1 MNVETIAAWARRRT
15 LPEWLALTAAL
26 AVFGYV
32 GWDGALWDARYQLAL
47 HLVAVGTVAAV
58 AVLAIRGLPLPMT
71 RIDLPVLALLAAFAL
86 ATASAMNHGM
96 SLRAFAAIAG
106 GAAMLP
112 VALIALRHRPSWVGF
127 VVAAPV
133 LVISVPT
140 LIALLARRVEW
151 IMVGAPGLPPLR
163 LASEGTPFGSV
174 AVPPFVIWPAFVVA
188 GLIEPAPLRRA
199 IRIGLIA
206 VGIPL
211 TILSGSRSAW
221 LAIAVT
227 AFIAFAPWAWR
238 RRSAVGGVLR
248 RPGPRSILIGGIGL
262 VVLAGLAVVVI
273 PRALSVTSLVYRA
286 SLWRDTLNAWRTDP
300 LFGIGPGFMPY
311 ARQAAAPDF
320 TFPVH
325 QPHSHNL
332 PLGVLGDAGL
342 VALATGIVLVAVL
355 AWVAGP
361 WRARSRRGREA
372 GLVLIGLGI
381 GGLFEDLTFLPNFNL
396 IAIVVI
402 AIALLDAGAVRWTT
416 LARGPRAVGLAAG
429 GVVVAVTLGAAMVVA
444 DAGAVAYRMGIDRA
458 AAQDWG
464 NATRLLERSVAIDR
478 WHPSGFRALAVAAD
492 RAGETELARG
502 AAHRATEL
510 NSGDSASWINLA
522 LLCQALGDRDCQYH
536 ATGRAVATAEFYE
549 AELLNAA
556 FSYESMGRQTEA
568 DDAYRRSLLSQRL
581 TALSS
586 DWPRKVPI
594 GDATLDDDFG
604 ALLEF
609 NRLLAWW
616 DMGEP
621 IDPEGISD
629 PATRA
634 LAHAINGDRSDAERW
649 LETALDAGRAEIVPW
664 DLAIVLRHH
673 WGEDVEREIA
683 IAGAVRGRD
692 FPEPDT
698 EQREPRLTYD
708 IGAFRAFPGD
718 GLVTAAHRLRTD
730 PVYPWALDAMLP

>member
-1 MNVETIAAWARRRT
+1 MSVGAIAAWARERT
-15 LPEWLALTAAL
+15 VAEWLVLGAAL

-32 GWDGALWDARYQLAL
+32 GWDGALWDARYQLLL
-47 HLVAVGTVAAV
+47 HLIAIGALGAV
-58 AVLAIRGLPLPMT
+58 ALLALRGLALPIT
-71 RIDLPVLALLAAFAL
+71 RIDVPLLGLLAAFAL

-96 SLRAFAAIAG
+96 SLRAFAAIA
-106 GAAMLP
+106 AFAMTLP
-112 VALIALRHRPSWVGF
+112 LALVAIRHRPGWVGF

-133 LVISVPT
+133 LAISVPT
-140 LIALLARRVEW
+140 LIALLARRIEW
-151 IMVGAPGLPPLR
+151 VVVGAPGLPPLR
-163 LASEGTPFGSV
+163 LVSEGTPFGSV
-174 AVPPFVIWPAFVVA
+174 AVPPFVIWPAFVAA
-188 GLIEPAPLRRA
+188 GLIDAAPLRRA
-199 IRIGLIA
+199 IRIGLA
-206 VGIPL
+206 GVGIPL

-227 AFIAFAPWAWR
+227 AFVALVPWAWR
-238 RRSAVGGVLR
+238 RRGALGALR
-248 RPGPRSILIGGIGL
+248 RPGPRSLAIGAIGL
-262 VVLAGLAVVVI
+262 AVLAGVAVLVI

-342 VALATGIVLVAVL
+342 VGLAAAVVVVVAV

-361 WRARSRRGREA
+361 WRARTRTGREA
-372 GLVLIGLGI
+372 GLVLIGLGV

-402 AIALLDAGAVRWTT
+402 AIALADAGAVRWMA
-416 LARGPRAVGLAAG
+416 LPAGRRSAALGVGGAAI
-429 GVVVAVTLGAAMVVA
+429 AAILGAAMIVA
-444 DAGAVAYRMGIDRA
+444 DAGAVAYRLGIDA
-458 AAQDWG
+458 AASEDWDD
-464 NATRLLERSVAIDR
+464 ATRHLERSVAIDQ
-478 WHPSGFRALAVAAD
+478 WQPSGFKALAVVAD
-492 RAGETELARG
+492 RDGQTDDARR
-502 AAHRATEL
+502 AAERATAI
-510 NSGDSASWINLA
+510 NPGDSASWINLA
-522 LLCQALGDRDCQYH
+522 LLCQALGDRDCQYR
-536 ATGRAVATAEFYE
+536 ATERGVATAEFFE
-549 AELLNAA
+549 AELVNAA

-581 TALSS
+581 TALAS
-586 DWPRKVPI
+586 DWPRRVPI
-594 GDATLDDDFG
+594 GQATLDDDFG

-621 IDPEGISD
+621 IEPESITD

-634 LAHAINGDRSDAERW
+634 LAHAMLGDRANAERW
-649 LETALDAGRAEIVPW
+649 LETSLDAGPAEIVPW
-664 DLAIVLRHH
+664 DLAVVLRHH

-692 FPEPDT
+692 FPPADA
-698 EQREPRLTYD
+698 EQREPRLSYD
-708 IGAFRAFPGD
+708 IGSFRAFPGD
-718 GLVTAAHRLRTD
+718 ELVAAAHRLRTR
-730 PVYPWALDAMLP
+730 PAYPWALEATLP

>member
-1 MNVETIAAWARRRT
+1 MSFDAVSAWARERT
-15 LPEWLALTAAL
+15 LPEWLGLGAAL

-32 GWDGALWDARYQLAL
+32 GWDGALWDARYQLLL
-47 HLVAVGTVAAV
+47 HLFAVASVAAV
-58 AVLAIRGLPLPMT
+58 AVLALRGLPLPVT
-71 RIDLPVLALLAAFAL
+71 RIDVPLLGLLAAFAV

-96 SLRAFAAIAG
+96 SLRAFATIAATG
-106 GAAMLP
+106 AMLP
-112 VALIALRHRPSWVGF
+112 LAMIAIRHRRSWVGF

-133 LVISVPT
+133 LVISIPT
-140 LIALLARRVEW
+140 LVALLARRVEW
-151 IMVGAPGLPPLR
+151 IVVGAPGLPPLR

-174 AVPPFVIWPAFVVA
+174 AVPPFVIWPAFVAA
-188 GLIEPAPLRRA
+188 GLIEPTPLRRT
-199 IRIGLIA
+199 IRIGLVS

-227 AFIAFAPWAWR
+227 AFVALVPWAWR
-238 RRSAVGGVLR
+238 RRGAIGALR
-248 RPGPRSILIGGIGL
+248 RPGPRSLLMGAIGL
-262 VVLAGLAVVVI
+262 IALAGVAVLVI

-342 VALATGIVLVAVL
+342 VGLVAAAALVVAV

-361 WRARSRRGREA
+361 WRARTPTGREA
-372 GLVLIGLGI
+372 GLVLIALGF
-381 GGLFEDLTFLPNFNL
+381 GGLFEDLTFLPGFNL
-396 IAIVVI
+396 IAIAVV
-402 AIALLDAGAVRWTT
+402 AIALTDAGAVRWTP
-416 LARGPRAVGLAAG
+416 LPGGRRLAALGVG
-429 GVVVAVTLGAAMVVA
+429 GAVMAATLGAAMVVA
-444 DAGAVAYRMGIDRA
+444 DAGAVAYRMGIDA
-458 AAQDWG
+458 AASGEWAG
-464 NATRLLERSVAIDR
+464 ATRHLERSVAIDQ
-478 WHPSGFRALAVAAD
+478 WQPSGFKALAVAAD
-492 RAGETELARG
+492 RDGQTRLARR
-502 AAHRATEL
+502 AAERATAL
-510 NSGDSASWINLA
+510 NPGDSPSWINLA

-536 ATGRAVATAEFYE
+536 ATERSVATAEFFE
-549 AELLNAA
+549 AELVNAA
-556 FSYESMGRQTEA
+556 FSYEAMGRQSEA

-581 TALSS
+581 TALTS
-586 DWPRKVPI
+586 DWPRHVPI

-621 IDPEGISD
+621 IRPESISD

-634 LAHAINGDRSDAERW
+634 LAHAMVGDRPSAERW
-649 LETALDAGRAEIVPW
+649 LKIALDGGRAEIVPW
-664 DLAIVLRHH
+664 DLAVILRDH

-692 FPEPDT
+692 FPAPDA

-718 GLVTAAHRLRTD
+718 GLVAAARRLRTD
-730 PVYPWALDAMLP
+730 PTYPWALEATLP

>member
-1 MNVETIAAWARRRT
+1 MTADRVLAWARART
-15 LPEWLALTAAL
+15 LPEWLALGAAL

-32 GWDGALWDARYQLAL
+32 GWDGALWDARYQLLL
-47 HLVAVGTVAAV
+47 HLIGAGAIGAAV
-58 AVLAIRGLPLPMT
+58 VLAIRGLPVPVT
-71 RIDLPVLALLAAFAL
+71 RVDLPLLALLGAFAV

-96 SLRAFAAIAG
+96 SLRAYAAIA
-106 GAAMLP
+106 ATALMLP
-112 VALIALRHRPSWVGF
+112 VALIAIRHRRSWVGF

-140 LIALLARRVEW
+140 LIALLARRIEW
-151 IMVGAPGLPPLR
+151 VAVGAPGLPPLR

-174 AVPPFVIWPAFVVA
+174 AVPPFVIWPAFVAA

-199 IRIGLIA
+199 IRIGLVA

-221 LAIAVT
+221 LAIGITAVV
-227 AFIAFAPWAWR
+227 AFVPWAWR
-238 RRSAVGGVLR
+238 RRGALRALR
-248 RPGPRSILIGGIGL
+248 RPGPRTLVAGAVGV
-262 VVLAGLAVVVI
+262 VVLGGLAALVI

-286 SLWRDTLNAWRTDP
+286 SLWRDTLNAWGTDP
-300 LFGIGPGFMPY
+300 VLGIGPGFMPY

-332 PLGVLGDAGL
+332 PLGVLGDAGIVGLLAAFAL
-342 VALATGIVLVAVL
+342 VLTL

-361 WRARSRRGREA
+361 WRTRTPTGREA
-372 GLVLIGLGI
+372 GLVLIGLGV
-381 GGLFEDLTFLPNFNL
+381 GGLFEDLTFLPDFNL
-396 IAIVVI
+396 IAIVVA
-402 AIALLDAGAVRWTT
+402 AIALTDAGAVRWAT
-416 LARGPRAVGLAAG
+416 LPRGGRSTALGIG
-429 GVVVAVTLGAAMVVA
+429 GTAIALTLSTAMVVS
-444 DAGAVAYRMGIDRA
+444 DAGGIAYRMGVDA
-458 AAQDWG
+458 AASENWSA
-464 NATRLLERSVAIDR
+464 ATSRLERSVAIDQ
-478 WHPSGFRALAVAAD
+478 WQPSGFKALAVAAD
-492 RAGETELARG
+492 RAGQTELAR
-502 AAHRATEL
+502 AAAERATAL
-510 NSGDSASWINLA
+510 NPGDSASWINLA

-536 ATGRAVATAEFYE
+536 ATERAVATAQFFE

-556 FSYESMGRQTEA
+556 LSYEAMGRQTEA

-581 TALSS
+581 TAFSA

-594 GDATLDDDFG
+594 GDAALEDDFG

-616 DMGEP
+616 DMDEP
-621 IDPEGISD
+621 IDPDAISD

-634 LAHAINGDRSDAERW
+634 LAHAMIGDRASAERW
-649 LETALDAGRAEIVPW
+649 LETALDVGRAEIVPW
-664 DLAIVLRHH
+664 DLAVVLRHH
-673 WGEDVEREIA
+673 WGENVDRELA

-692 FPEPDT
+692 FPAPDA
-698 EQREPRLTYD
+698 EQREPRLTFD

-718 GLVTAAHRLRTD
+718 GLVAGARRLRTD
-730 PVYPWALDAMLP
+730 PTYPWALETTLP